1 MTAVIPPEWGKSL
14 PPDTTEVGM
23 EENLTNR
30 IVEVQETIQR
40 CILSA
45 SGWRGVFA
53 LDGNEESRVPHISRA
68 YQIISYLAGDLFAEH
83 LQKEQPETPVTVV
96 VGVDTRP
103 TGPAIASC
111 IIRALLQR
119 GCRVR
124 YTHIIA
130 APEIM
135 AYSRIA
141 GEKKEVSGFIYVSAS
156 HNPIGHNGIK
166 FGRTDGGVLSATEM
180 APLIAEFRGRLE
192 APEYIEKAIQ
202 GLADP
207 SLHGRFLA
215 VLSESTK
222 YKEEALAAYEVF
234 TRHVISG
241 TEDSHQQQ
249 KLFAILRETLT
260 TTPVGILIDFNG
272 SARTCSIDR
281 AFLENLGCRVTVMNE
296 KPGAIAHRI
305 VPEGE
310 SLEPC
315 RIKLEELHAEDPAY
329 IVGYV
334 PDCDGDRGNLVIWD
348 DQMQQARSLEA
359 QEVFSLCCL
368 AELSYLV
375 WSGELQY
382 DNKGNAQKKV
392 AVAINDPTSMRIDR
406 IARVFDVSVF
416 RAEVGEAN
424 VVSLARQLREKGYVV
439 RFLGEGAAGGNI
451 TYPAAVRDPINTLA
465 AILKLLLIRKTE
477 GRSGLFDIWKEL
489 SEQQD
494 NTAETYSLSHILA
507 TIPSFVTT
515 SAYNPE
521 AILRI
526 KTQDHSRLKATYQK
540 IFNKEWEERRSE
552 LAQRYGIV
560 SWEAIA
566 YNGTEERRNL
576 SRFEEAGRG
585 GLKILFKNQE
595 GKEIAFIWMR
605 GSGTE
610 PVFRIMADT
619 EGKDPRMERDLLF
632 WQRKMVE
639 EADVL
644 AGST

>member
-1 MTAVIPPEWGKSL
+1 MTVVVPPEWSTSL
-14 PPDTTEVGM
+14 PVNSANMSIEGS
-23 EENLTNR
+23 LTN
-30 IVEVQETIQR
+30 ITAEVQETIQR

-53 LDGNEESRVPHISRA
+53 IDGNEESRVPHISRA
-68 YQIISYLAGDLFAEH
+68 YQIISYLAANLFAEH
-83 LQKEQPETPVTVV
+83 LQKEHPETPVTVV

-111 IIRALLQR
+111 IIRALLQK
-119 GCRVR
+119 GCHVR

-135 AYSRIA
+135 AYSRIG
-141 GEKKEVSGFIYVSAS
+141 GEKKEVAGFIYVSAS

-166 FGRTDGGVLSATEM
+166 FGKTDGGVLSATEM
-180 APLIAEFRGRLE
+180 GPLITEFRRRVE
-192 APEYIEKAIQ
+192 NPEYIEKAIQ
-202 GLADP
+202 GLTDH
-207 SLHGRFLA
+207 SYHEVFLA
-215 VLSESTK
+215 VLSESKT
-222 YKEEALAAYEVF
+222 YKEEALAAYEMF

-241 TEDSHQQQ
+241 TDDSHKQA
-249 KLFAILRETLT
+249 KLFKILQEALT

-281 AFLENLGCRVTVMNE
+281 SFLENLGCKVEVMHE

-310 SLEPC
+310 SLDPC
-315 RIKLEELHAEDPAY
+315 RKRLEELHAEDSTF

-348 DQMQQARSLEA
+348 EQLQQARSLEA

-382 DNKGNAQKKV
+382 DNKGNAKTKA

-416 RAEVGEAN
+416 RAEVGEAH
-424 VVSLARQLREKGYVV
+424 VVNLARQLREKGYVV

-451 TYPAAVRDPINTLA
+451 THPAAVRDPINTVG
-465 AILKLLLIRKTE
+465 AILKLLLIRNID
-477 GRSGLFDIWKEL
+477 GVPGLFDIWKEL

-494 NTAETYSLSHILA
+494 NKADTYSLSHILA

-521 AILRI
+521 AILRV
-526 KTQDHSRLKATYQK
+526 KTQDHGRLKAAYQE
-540 IFNKEWEERRSE
+540 IFYKEWEIRRKE
-552 LAQRYGIV
+552 LAERYGIV
-560 SWEAIA
+560 SWEALG

-585 GLKILFKNQE
+585 GLKIVFKNQE

-639 EADVL
+639 EADVQ
-644 AGST
+644 AQRR

>member
-1 MTAVIPPEWGKSL
+1 
-14 PPDTTEVGM
+14 
-23 EENLTNR
+23 
-30 IVEVQETIQR
+30 
-40 CILSA
+40 
-45 SGWRGVFA
+45 
-53 LDGNEESRVPHISRA
+53 
-68 YQIISYLAGDLFAEH
+68 
-83 LQKEQPETPVTVV
+83 
-96 VGVDTRP
+96 
-103 TGPAIASC
+103 
-111 IIRALLQR
+111 
-119 GCRVR
+119 
-124 YTHIIA
+124 
-130 APEIM
+130 
-135 AYSRIA
+135 
-141 GEKKEVSGFIYVSAS
+141 
-156 HNPIGHNGIK
+156 
-166 FGRTDGGVLSATEM
+166 
-180 APLIAEFRGRLE
+180 
-192 APEYIEKAIQ
+192 
-202 GLADP
+202 
-207 SLHGRFLA
+207 
-215 VLSESTK
+215 
-222 YKEEALAAYEVF
+222 
-234 TRHVISG
+234 
-241 TEDSHQQQ
+241 
-249 KLFAILRETLT
+249 
-260 TTPVGILIDFNG
+260 
-272 SARTCSIDR
+272 
-281 AFLENLGCRVTVMNE
+281 
-296 KPGAIAHRI
+296 
-305 VPEGE
+305 
-310 SLEPC
+310 
-315 RIKLEELHAEDPAY
+315 
-329 IVGYV
+329 
-334 PDCDGDRGNLVIWD
+334 
-348 DQMQQARSLEA
+348 
-359 QEVFSLCCL
+359 
-368 AELSYLV
+368 
-375 WSGELQY
+375 
-382 DNKGNAQKKV
+382 
-392 AVAINDPTSMRIDR
+392 PTSMRIDR

-424 VVSLARQLREKGYVV
+424 VVTLARQLREKGYVV

-494 NTAETYSLSHILA
+494 NIAETYSLSHILA

-526 KTQDHSRLKATYQK
+526 RTQDHGRLKEAYQK

-639 EADVL
+639 EADLL